1 MDIMKSLKIEL
12 KSSGF
17 ETDVIRKCICSSY
30 FHNAARMKGIGEFY
44 NLRTGVPCVLHP
56 TSSIYALGFSPDY
69 VVYHELI
76 MTSKEY
82 MQCVTAADPAW
93 LAEMGPMF
101 FSIKQ
106 MNFGRTDD
114 EDALD
119 SKTSGQ
125 LKSDIEYT
133 KAMKM
138 ETEMQAEYRRR
149 EKLKLAQTPQVVS
162 AATPQIFFAGMGGQT
177 PVRRMA
183 FTPMRPKK

>member
-82 MQCVTAADPAW
+82 MQCVTSVDPNW
-93 LAEMGPMF
+93 LAELGPMF
-101 FSIKQ
+101 FSIKEG
-106 MNFGRTDD
+106 FGNSNNQ
-114 EDALD
+114 
-119 SKTSGQ
+119 SK
-125 LKSDIEYT
+125 L
-133 KAMKM
+133 
-138 ETEMQAEYRRR
+138 MQR
-149 EKLKLAQTPQVVS
+149 K
-162 AATPQIFFAGMGGQT
+162 I
-177 PVRRMA
+177 
-183 FTPMRPKK
+183 